1 MASERILMVE
11 DEPLIAHMLRDCLA
25 PLYVEIVHV
34 TTGPQALEVVLTNPP
49 DLILMDVMIPG
60 IDGFE
65 VARQIKSDPRTSHLP
80 IIFLTALSQVKDK
93 VRGFQLGAD
102 DYITK
107 PFHPDEVQ
115 ARITGALQ
123 RAEAVRAQ
131 RAAEGA
137 RGTRGRLRD
146 MSLPSLMQFIEI
158 ERASGVLSL
167 TRAGE
172 QGHIYFD
179 QGRVVNAA
187 MGAAHA
193 EEAVYRLLAWDDGEF
208 EFERIHGGT
217 SFEARVAA
225 SNQALLL
232 EGLRRRDERARL
244 QAALPPLDAR
254 LAVGERLRQA
264 LQGRRPAADLQ
275 RYLALLD
282 GTRTL
287 QEVIDESGED
297 ELKVLADI
305 GKLYQRGMLE
315 PAGAP

>member
-1 MASERILMVE
+1 MAGERILMVE

-25 PLYVEIVHV
+25 PLYVEVVHV
-34 TTGPQALEVVLTNPP
+34 TTGPEALEVALSHPP
-49 DLILMDVMIPG
+49 DLILLDVMIPG

-80 IIFLTALSQVKDK
+80 IIFLTALAQVKDK

-146 MSLPSLMQFIEI
+146 MSLPNLMQFIEL

-167 TRAGE
+167 THAAE

-179 QGRVVNAA
+179 RGRVVNAA
-187 MGAAHA
+187 MGAAHG
-193 EEAVYRLLAWDDGEF
+193 EEAVYRLLDWDDGDF
-208 EFERIHGGT
+208 DFERLPDGSGP
-217 SFEARVAA
+217 EAVVTA
-225 SNQALLL
+225 SNHALLL
-232 EGLRRRDERARL
+232 EGMRRKDERQRLQGQLPPLSSRLQVGARL
-244 QAALPPLDAR
+244 QQ
-254 LAVGERLRQA
+254 V
-264 LQGRRPAADLQ
+264 LQGKRPAPDLQ
-275 RYLALLD
+275 RYMDLLD

-287 QEVIDESGED
+287 QQVIDESGRD
-297 ELKVLADI
+297 EITAMKDLT
-305 GKLYQRGMLE
+305 KLYERGLLE
-315 PAGAP
+315 PRGTS

>member
-1 MASERILMVE
+1 MAGERILMVE

-25 PLYVEIVHV
+25 PLYVEVVHV
-34 TTGPQALEVVLTNPP
+34 TTGPEALEVALSHPP
-49 DLILMDVMIPG
+49 DLILLDVMIPG

-80 IIFLTALSQVKDK
+80 IIFLTALAQVKDK

-146 MSLPSLMQFIEI
+146 MSLPNLMQFIEL

-167 TRAGE
+167 THAAE

-179 QGRVVNAA
+179 CGRVVNAA
-187 MGAAHA
+187 MGAAHG
-193 EEAVYRLLAWDDGEF
+193 EEAVYRLLDWDDGDF
-208 EFERIHGGT
+208 DFERLPDGSGP
-217 SFEARVAA
+217 EAVVTA
-225 SNQALLL
+225 SNHALLL
-232 EGLRRRDERARL
+232 EGMRRKDERQRLQGQLPPLSSRLQVGARL
-244 QAALPPLDAR
+244 QQ
-254 LAVGERLRQA
+254 V
-264 LQGRRPAADLQ
+264 LQGKRPAPDLS
-275 RYLALLD
+275 
-282 GTRTL
+282 GTW
-287 QEVIDESGED
+287 ICWM
-297 ELKVLADI
+297 A
-305 GKLYQRGMLE
+305 
-315 PAGAP
+315 PAPSSR